1 VVGHER
7 TPYDYNVVFV
17 TRRTVL
23 IVDDERAV
31 RELVAAALTRAGFD
45 VQTAGSAEEALDLEA
60 RRAVD
65 LLVTD
70 VLLPKIS
77 GPELADLIRRRSPD
91 TRVLFMSGYTGNAL
105 TPNDLRQG
113 SAFLPKPFGTTALIA
128 RVQEVLNPPRN

>member
-1 VVGHER
+1 MGHER

-31 RELVAAALTRAGFD
+31 RDLVAAALTRAGFD
-45 VQTAGSAEEALDLEA
+45 VQTAASAEEALDLEA
-60 RRAVD
+60 QRAVD

-70 VLLPKIS
+70 VILPKLS
-77 GPELADLIRRRSPD
+77 GPELAARIRRRSPE

-105 TPNDLRQG
+105 TADDLRGG

-128 RVQEVLNPPRN
+128 RVHEVLNPPRN